1 MRIFENKQLL
11 EDALCEQIKLDLE
24 SAISQYGSAFLLVSG
39 GSTPKAFYEKL
50 NKSGLDW
57 SKITVSLVDE
67 RFVDNTSEFSN
78 EKLVRESLLA
88 NQSEMNFIPMVLD
101 DSNESK
107 NLELATIAFE
117 KLNRLD
123 VVILGM
129 GDDGHTASIFPNN
142 EESERALETSDKL
155 CSTKAPNV
163 PFNRISCSAEF
174 LKSASKTYLFF
185 TGEHKLNVFQEAKS
199 KNYPIAHFSEHI
211 TELYYTN

>member
-1 MRIFENKQLL
+1 MRVFENKQLL

-39 GSTPKAFYEKL
+39 GSTPKALYEKL

-57 SKITVSLVDE
+57 SKITMSLVDE
-67 RFVDNTSEFSN
+67 RFVDNTSAFSN

-88 NQSEMNFIPMVLD
+88 NLSEMNFIPMVFD

-107 NLELATIAFE
+107 NLELATKAFE

-129 GDDGHTASIFPNN
+129 GDDGHTASIFPND

-155 CSTKAPNV
+155 CNTKAPNS
-163 PFNRISCSAEF
+163 PKNRITCSAEF
-174 LKSASKTYLFF
+174 LKSANKTYLFF
-185 TGEHKLNVFQEAKS
+185 TGENKLNVFREAKS
-199 KNYPIAHFSEHI
+199 KNYPIAHFIEHI

>member
-1 MRIFENKQLL
+1 MLVFENKQLL
-11 EDALCEQIKLDLE
+11 EDALCEQIKSDLE

-39 GSTPKAFYEKL
+39 GSTPKALYEKL

-67 RFVDNTSEFSN
+67 RFVDNTSAFSN

-88 NQSEMNFIPMVLD
+88 NMSEMNFIPMVFD
-101 DSNESK
+101 YSNESK
-107 NLELATIAFE
+107 NLELATKAFE

-129 GDDGHTASIFPNN
+129 GDDGHTASIFPNDY
-142 EESERALETSDKL
+142 ESERTLETSDKL
-155 CSTKAPNV
+155 CITKAPNS
-163 PFNRISCSAEF
+163 PKNRITCSAEF
-174 LKSASKTYLFF
+174 LKSANKTYLFF
-185 TGEHKLNVFQEAKS
+185 TGENKLNVFREAKS
-199 KNYPIAHFSEHI
+199 KNYPIAHFIEHI

>member
-1 MRIFENKQLL
+1 MPGPQSDSL
-11 EDALCEQIKLDLE
+11 
-24 SAISQYGSAFLLVSG
+24 
-39 GSTPKAFYEKL
+39 YEKL

-67 RFVDNTSEFSN
+67 RFVDNASEFSN

-88 NQSEMNFIPMVLD
+88 NLDSMNFIPMVFD

-107 NLELATIAFE
+107 NLELASKTFE

-129 GDDGHTASIFPNN
+129 GDDGHTASIFPND
-142 EESERALETSDKL
+142 EESEHALETTDKL

-163 PFNRISCSAEF
+163 PVNRISCSAEF
-174 LKSASKTYLFF
+174 LKSASNTYLFF
-185 TGEHKLNVFQEAKS
+185 TGERKLNVFQEAKS